1 MSTETFLRL
10 PEEKRNRVL
19 DAAWEEFTRVRYTDV
34 SINKIILKARIPRGS
49 FYQYFSDKEDL
60 FAYLV
65 DGIQEEMMELFL
77 QFLKECRGD
86 LFRLFPMA
94 YDRFL
99 TQNTAPNPA
108 LTRYSQLVK
117 LNAGM
122 DLEKIIPCRKD
133 DEFMASAWKEIDAS
147 RFRRKEPEEVR
158 LAFSMMVMAFG
169 VSIMEGLNHPEEK
182 ENQRRELERR
192 LDILR
197 YGCLCEDNK
206 EEL

>member
-19 DAAWEEFTRVRYTDV
+19 DAAWAEFSRVRYADV

-49 FYQYFSDKEDL
+49 FYQYFADKEDL
-60 FAYLV
+60 FTYLV
-65 DGIQEEMMELFL
+65 DGIQEELMELFL
-77 QFLKECRGD
+77 RILKECRGD
-86 LFRLFPMA
+86 LFRLFPAA

-99 TQNTAPNPA
+99 AQDLAPLPA
-108 LTRYSQLVK
+108 LTKYSQLVR

-122 DLEKIIPCRKD
+122 DLEKMIPCRKD
-133 DEFMASAWKEIDAS
+133 DAFMARAWKLIDLS
-147 RFRRKEPEEVR
+147 KFRRKEPEEVR
-158 LAFSMMVMAFG
+158 LIFSMMVMAFG
-169 VSIMEGLNHPEEK
+169 VSVMEGLNHPEDKEK
-182 ENQRRELERR
+182 QRRELERR

-197 YGCLCEDNK
+197 YGCLLEHDK